1 MEAQIVGVT
10 CLKLLSQSVVN
21 LGYTLKYCFY
31 SQHLKKI
38 YNLFIYSS
46 IYLFI
51 CLLKS
56 HKCSEV
62 SRNT

>member
-31 SQHLKKI
+31 SQHFKKI

-46 IYLFI
+46 IYSFAY
-51 CLLKS
+51 
-56 HKCSEV
+56 
-62 SRNT
+62 